1 MSGVADFGSLVRGNL
16 HYLPVVP
23 GRIEFAA
30 HVRRALLILL
40 PQAVAIELPAWL
52 GPAYLEAIDRLP
64 EITAIVYPEDADSE
78 RGIYLIIE
86 PTDACVEAVRTARE
100 IGAARSLSRHAC
112 GQPHRR
118 RFLHHAVSPSAVAA
132 K

>member
-1 MSGVADFGSLVRGNL
+1 MSGVADIGSLVRGNL

-30 HVRRALLILL
+30 HVRRALLDLK

-52 GPAYLEAIDRLP
+52 GPSYLEAIDRLP

-78 RGIYLIIE
+78 RGIYLIVE

-100 IGAARSLSRHAC
+100 LGAEILFLEPDHIDRPHQIGRAH
-112 GQPHRR
+112 
-118 RFLHHAVSPSAVAA
+118 V
-132 K
+132 